1 MTDEEVFAEKELRE
15 WVLDDV
21 MKWPEW
27 HGLQS
32 FSNYEPGFLFNTK
45 SGDYS
50 VTKSVALSEH
60 LPSTYIFTC
69 SRLSFNEADPYYADI
84 IPFCWRMNHSKNI
97 YQFESAVGEDKYPS
111 ATKLITDKDILPWC
125 KEQMKKTATEF
136 DKGYNFI
143 LSYEDKFVE
152 WNNMLQNARKYFTK
166 IEREFNAELKAN
178 GDFQ

>member
-84 IPFCWRMNHSKNI
+84 IPFHWRLNNVKQI
-97 YQFESAVGEDKYPS
+97 YQLESTVGESNNFK
-111 ATKLITDKDILPWC
+111 KLITDKDIVPVC
-125 KEQMKKTATEF
+125 KVKMKEIAKDF
-136 DKGYNFI
+136 DKYYKFI
-143 LSYEDKFVE
+143 LSHEDKFVE
-152 WNNMLQNARKYFTK
+152 WNNMLLEARKFYAK
-166 IEREFNAELKAN
+166 IQKNFNAELRAN
-178 GDFQ
+178 GDFK